1 MKNKVSPLSDISSY
15 NNINRNR
22 MLRKRISPYLWL
34 IPVLVLM
41 FVILGYPWLFGM
53 YNSLFHWNPIRHPVA
68 SFVGIMN
75 YITVITDINF
85 WTSLKITIIFLAV
98 TVGGQMAI
106 GVAFALLLD
115 NPEIKGRKFFLMLLI
130 IPMMLTP
137 SVIGLMFKLL
147 LHNSWG
153 IIPYLFAKFHLP
165 VIGWLSDPAFGLITV
180 ILIEIWREYSFVLL
194 ITFAAL
200 EAIPNEQIEAAAV
213 DGATGFQIIRWIK
226 IPWVRQVL
234 ITTLLFRFISA
245 FRAFAVIYSL
255 YKAGGPGNSAKVIG
269 VYLYEFFRKTWELGT
284 ASAVALILVLITL
297 LMLIY
302 PIKMSWKESQK

>member
-1 MKNKVSPLSDISSY
+1 MKKDVNQLSGSF
-15 NNINRNR
+15 NNQ
-22 MLRKRISPYLWL
+22 LSRKRIFMKQISPYLWL
-34 IPVLVLM
+34 LPALLLLAA
-41 FVILGYPWLFGM
+41 ILGYPWLFGM
-53 YNSLFHWNPIRHPVA
+53 YRSLFHWNPIRHPIPD
-68 SFVGIMN
+68 FIGIMN
-75 YITVITDINF
+75 YIDILKDANF
-85 WTSLKITIIFLAV
+85 WLSLWITIIFLIT
-98 TVGGQMAI
+98 TVSGQMLV

-115 NPEIKGRKFFLMLLI
+115 DPDIKGRKFFLIVLV

-147 LHNSWG
+147 LHSTWG
-153 IIPYLFAKFHLP
+153 VVPYLFAKLHLP
-165 VIGWLSDPAFGLITV
+165 TIGWLSDPSFGLFTV

-200 EAIPNEQIEAAAV
+200 EAIPNEQIEVAAV
-213 DGATGFQIIRWIK
+213 DGATGFQIIWRIK
-226 IPWVRQVL
+226 LPWVKQVL

-269 VYLYEFFRKTWELGT
+269 VYLYEYFRKTWELGT

-302 PIKMSWKESQK
+302 PIRVSWKESQK